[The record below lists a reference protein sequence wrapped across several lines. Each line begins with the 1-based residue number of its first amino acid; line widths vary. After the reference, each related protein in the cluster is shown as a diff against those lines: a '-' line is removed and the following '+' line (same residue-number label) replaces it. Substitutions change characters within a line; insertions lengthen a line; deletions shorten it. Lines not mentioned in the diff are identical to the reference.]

1 MDRFVKPFVLAA
13 VLMLAA
19 ASPASAQIQPDVT
32 ANPNASGTRVL
43 LYPGG
48 QYGRVMRPLLEPGER
63 DPNAPIVLHMPRKH
77 AHRTAQAKPKPAAAA
92 MASAAPPAR
101 APKPPKQAPHEDTV
115 PLSALPDESAAK
127 LVMAEPPTPAKPRP
141 AAPKQVAVAKP
152 PPAQPKPQPVA
163 TKAPPKQAAPKQV
176 AAAKPPPKGLPPAPT
191 ETEAFVVSGDQSGGS
206 AAIAPSAPP
215 PSAPAQPS
223 PAPTRTASAE
233 PPPPTTAG
241 TTELSK
247 RSSILFTPGAEEP
260 PAGAL
265 DTIKGMTASL
275 TAALWSG
282 TAHIQLEA
290 FGGKSGDKSS
300 DARRLS
306 LKRALI
312 IRQLLIDD
320 GIPSERIVVRAMGG
334 AGSGALDR
342 VDIFVAA

>member
-1 MDRFVKPFVLAA
+1 MDRFVKPFSLAT

-19 ASPASAQIQPDVT
+19 AAPAAAQIRPDVT

-77 AHRTAQAKPKPAAAA
+77 PKRTVQAKPKPDVAI
-92 MASAAPPAR
+92 ASAAPPPAK
-101 APKPPKQAPHEDTV
+101 APKPPKTQKPAPSEETV
-115 PLSALPDESAAK
+115 PISALPDESAAK
-127 LVMAEPPTPAKPRP
+127 LVMAEPPAPARPRP
-141 AAPKQVAVAKP
+141 AAPKQVAVAKASP
-152 PPAQPKPQPVA
+152 LAPPKPQPVA
-163 TKAPPKQAAPKQV
+163 PKTPLKQV
-176 AAAKPPPKGLPPAPT
+176 AAAKPPPPKGLPPAPT
-191 ETEAFVVSGDQSGGS
+191 ETAAFVVSGDQSGGS

-215 PSAPAQPS
+215 PRAPAQPS
-223 PAPTRTASAE
+223 PAPTRTASIETPA
-233 PPPPTTAG
+233 TNTA

-312 IRQLLIDD
+312 VRQLLIDN
-320 GIPSERIVVRAMGG
+320 GIPAERIVVRAMGG
-334 AGSGALDR
+334 ASGGALDR